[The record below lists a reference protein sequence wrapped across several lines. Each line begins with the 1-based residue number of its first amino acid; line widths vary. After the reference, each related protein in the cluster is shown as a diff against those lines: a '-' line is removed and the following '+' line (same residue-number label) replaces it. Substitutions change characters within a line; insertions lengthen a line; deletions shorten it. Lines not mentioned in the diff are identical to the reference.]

1 MTRQSR
7 SALLR
12 DTLEITGFIAMVA
25 GGLMTVF
32 MILALPSLLTSS
44 AGHRVIPHTHSLVIA
59 SR

>member
-12 DTLEITGFIAMVA
+12 DTLEITGFLAMVA

-32 MILALPSLLTSS
+32 MILALPSLLTGP
-44 AGHRVIPHTHSLVIA
+44 AAHRIAAHPHPIVMA
-59 SR
+59 AR

>member
-12 DTLEITGFIAMVA
+12 DTLEITGFLAMVA
-25 GGLMTVF
+25 GGVMTVF
-32 MILALPSLLTSS
+32 MILALPSLLTSP
-44 AGHRVIPHTHSLVIA
+44 ADHRVAQHMHPVVIA